1 MAQGCCRNGGFSL
14 HCAIFCPKDVTP
26 DGERRILG
34 SADDIASVLDDVA
47 LMTKVVVN
55 KRETFFGKTFLTD
68 IRDL

>member
-1 MAQGCCRNGGFSL
+1 MLAADGAAYRYTVPSFARNEEFLMAGTSL
-14 HCAIFCPKDVTP
+14 LA
-26 DGERRILG
+26 LL
-34 SADDIASVLDDVA
+34 DDIASVLDDVA

>member
-1 MAQGCCRNGGFSL
+1 MASAGFL
-14 HCAIFCPKDVTP
+14 ARPMMACHRHEVA
-26 DGERRILG
+26 LL
-34 SADDIASVLDDVA
+34 DDIVSVLDDVA